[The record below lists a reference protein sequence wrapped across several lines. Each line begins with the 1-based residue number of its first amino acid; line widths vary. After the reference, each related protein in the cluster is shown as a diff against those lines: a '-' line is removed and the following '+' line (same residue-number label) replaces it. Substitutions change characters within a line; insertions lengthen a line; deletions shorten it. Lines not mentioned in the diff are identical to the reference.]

1 MKEND
6 QFILDIKRLGIN
18 GEGIGFYNRMA
29 VFVPGAIPGE
39 GHNVEVTSVNGKMA
53 FAKTLEI
60 KHSSPDRRIPE
71 CPYYGVCGGCHTMHI
86 NYLKMLEEKRN
97 LIIESINRYTKLNP
111 KQFEIHPVVG
121 SNLEFNYRNR
131 SQLQVRNYEDGLH
144 VCMLK
149 ENSNITVP
157 VSNCLVQK
165 NVINEVNEKILG
177 IMKSMHVDAYNNKN
191 KSGLVRF
198 ITVRANKKDECLVC
212 IVCYKHDDIIKS
224 LAKEVLNIP
233 QVKGVYESINSN
245 VKDSEILGDKTTHL
259 CGDEYI
265 IETLGNIK
273 YQIYPTT
280 FFQLNS
286 EQAEKLYNIVL
297 KNCKLSRKETVLDA
311 YCGVGSIG
319 LFIAKMAKEVIGI
332 ESNKDSIE
340 SAKKNAI
347 LNKITNAT
355 FYDGDAAKLLPKLLN
370 DGKKFDVIVVDPP
383 RTGLS
388 DDFLKSL
395 LDSNV
400 KRIIYVSC
408 NPSTLAKNLEVLREK
423 YKVMSIAPVDL
434 FPQTSL
440 IESVCQLVLKD
451 KTN

>member
-1 MKEND
+1 M
-6 QFILDIKRLGIN
+6 
-18 GEGIGFYNRMA
+18 
-29 VFVPGAIPGE
+29 
-39 GHNVEVTSVNGKMA
+39 
-53 FAKTLEI
+53 
-60 KHSSPDRRIPE
+60 
-71 CPYYGVCGGCHTMHI
+71 
-86 NYLKMLEEKRN
+86 
-97 LIIESINRYTKLNP
+97 
-111 KQFEIHPVVG
+111 
-121 SNLEFNYRNR
+121 
-131 SQLQVRNYEDGLH
+131 
-144 VCMLK
+144 
-149 ENSNITVP
+149 
-157 VSNCLVQK
+157 
-165 NVINEVNEKILG
+165 
-177 IMKSMHVDAYNNKN
+177 
-191 KSGLVRF
+191 
-198 ITVRANKKDECLVC
+198 
-212 IVCYKHDDIIKS
+212 
-224 LAKEVLNIP
+224 
-233 QVKGVYESINSN
+233 
-245 VKDSEILGDKTTHL
+245 
-259 CGDEYI
+259 
-265 IETLGNIK
+265 
-273 YQIYPTT
+273 
-280 FFQLNS
+280 NS

-440 IESVCQLVLKD
+440 IESVVSLTKKLEK
-451 KTN
+451 